1 MYKREAGPA
10 SLIMSS
16 VYVCGVCKGLYALSK
31 SLEHANFGK
40 SHIGHESA

>member
-16 VYVCGVCKGLYALSK
+16 VYVCGVCKALSK
-31 SLEHANFGK
+31 SLEHANFV
-40 SHIGHESA
+40 ANLT